1 MVAPELVG
9 RFRADCEALTG
20 GPPLRLGVAVSG
32 GPDSLALLPQ
42 PVIDRDRRYG
52 AGKGGIGEQ
61 EEGEAVRSAGNRD
74 PEPERSS
81 AGQRLAIGPKP
92 ADELWRDRHL
102 RGLVMPL
109 AAAREEWRGL
119 RPASVAQEGL
129 APASFGK
136 FDTASS

>member
-1 MVAPELVG
+1 MRRDIEPA
-9 RFRADCEALTG
+9 ADLADEA
-20 GPPLRLGVAVSG
+20 RL
-32 GPDSLALLPQ
+32 DLALRPQ
-42 PVIDRDRRYG
+42 PMIHRGSRDG
-52 AGKGGIGEQ
+52 AGKCSIGKK

-136 FDTASS
+136 YDTASS